1 MAKPKNPQA
10 AMSLGGHLKELR
22 KRFVWSFVFIG
33 LGTIAGWYLFDP
45 VFAALQNPIVQ
56 AAKDSHVNAT
66 VNFSTIGGAF
76 DLRLQISVFIGV
88 VVSSPLWLYQFWA
101 FIIPALKRRE
111 RLYTLGFLG
120 SAIPLFLGGCYMAW
134 MALPIFVHALLGL
147 TPAGSANL
155 LNASE
160 YVLFAIRILLLFGL
174 AFVLPVVLVLLNF
187 MGLVTAKGI
196 LKGWRLAVVVSAL
209 VAALA
214 TPVSDPTSMFILM
227 IPLLVLY
234 FIAVGISYVRDRV
247 VRRRAVLYVPT
258 NESAA

>member
-1 MAKPKNPQA
+1 
-10 AMSLGGHLKELR
+10 MSLGGHLRELR

-45 VFAALQNPIVQ
+45 VFAALQAPIVQ
-56 AAKDSHVNAT
+56 AAKDTHVNAT

-88 VVSSPLWLYQFWA
+88 LVSSPLWLYQLWA
-101 FIIPALKRRE
+101 FIIPALKRKE
-111 RLYTLGFLG
+111 RIYTFGFLG

-134 MALPIFVHALLGL
+134 LALPIFVHALLGL
-147 TPAGSANL
+147 TPSGSANL
-155 LNASE
+155 INASE

-174 AFVLPVVLVLLNF
+174 AFVLPVVLVLVNF

-196 LKGWRLAVVVSAL
+196 LKGWRLAVVISAL

-227 IPLLVLY
+227 VPLLVLY
-234 FIAVGISYVRDRV
+234 FVAAGIAALRDRWVRKRTVSYVSS
-247 VRRRAVLYVPT
+247 

>member
-33 LGTIAGWYLFDP
+33 LGTVAGWYLFDP

-111 RLYTLGFLG
+111 RMYTFGFLG

-134 MALPIFVHALLGL
+134 IALPIFVHALLGL

-155 LNASE
+155 INASE

-174 AFVLPVVLVLLNF
+174 AFVLPVVLVLVNF
-187 MGLVTAKGI
+187 MGMVSAKGI
-196 LKGWRLAVVVSAL
+196 LKGWRLAVVISAL

-234 FIAVGISYVRDRV
+234 FIAAGIASLRDRA
-247 VRRRAVLYVPT
+247 VRKRAVLYVPT

>member
-155 LNASE
+155 INASE

>member
-1 MAKPKNPQA
+1 
-10 AMSLGGHLKELR
+10 MSLGGHLKELR

-33 LGTIAGWYLFDP
+33 LGTVAGWYLFDP

-56 AAKDSHVNAT
+56 AAKDSNVNAT

-111 RLYTLGFLG
+111 RIYTFGFLG

-155 LNASE
+155 INASE

-174 AFVLPVVLVLLNF
+174 AFVLPVVLVLVNF

-234 FIAVGISYVRDRV
+234 FIAAGIAWLRDRSVRKRAVSYVSTD
-247 VRRRAVLYVPT
+247 
-258 NESAA
+258 ESAD

>member
-56 AAKDSHVNAT
+56 AAKVSHVNAT

-101 FIIPALKRRE
+101 FIIPALKRR
-111 RLYTLGFLG
+111 
-120 SAIPLFLGGCYMAW
+120 
-134 MALPIFVHALLGL
+134 
-147 TPAGSANL
+147 
-155 LNASE
+155 
-160 YVLFAIRILLLFGL
+160 
-174 AFVLPVVLVLLNF
+174 
-187 MGLVTAKGI
+187 
-196 LKGWRLAVVVSAL
+196 
-209 VAALA
+209 
-214 TPVSDPTSMFILM
+214 
-227 IPLLVLY
+227 
-234 FIAVGISYVRDRV
+234 
-247 VRRRAVLYVPT
+247 
-258 NESAA
+258 

>member
-155 LNASE
+155 INASE

-234 FIAVGISYVRDRV
+234 FIAVGISYARDRV

>member
-33 LGTIAGWYLFDP
+33 LGTVAGWYLFDP

-56 AAKDSHVNAT
+56 AAKDSNVNAT

-111 RLYTLGFLG
+111 RIYTFGFLG

-155 LNASE
+155 INASE

-174 AFVLPVVLVLLNF
+174 AFVLPVVLVLVNF

-234 FIAVGISYVRDRV
+234 FIAAGIAWLRDRSVRKRAVSYVSTD
-247 VRRRAVLYVPT
+247 
-258 NESAA
+258 ESAD

>member
-33 LGTIAGWYLFDP
+33 LGTVAGWYLFDP

-111 RLYTLGFLG
+111 RIYTFGFLG

-155 LNASE
+155 INASE

-174 AFVLPVVLVLLNF
+174 AFVLPVVLVLVNF
-187 MGLVTAKGI
+187 MGLVSARGI

-214 TPVSDPTSMFILM
+214 TPVSDPTSMFLLM

-234 FIAVGISYVRDRV
+234 FIAAGIAWLRDRS
-247 VRRRAVLYVPT
+247 VRKRAVSNVST
-258 NESAA
+258 DESAD